1 MLPHSPAY
9 DLVLLAHVLA
19 ALVALVAVAVA
30 GGHAVALRSVLRAGG
45 PVPSV
50 LVRYFRPGVNWA
62 GRSLLAVPVLGLA
75 LVAMS
80 HGAWSVGD
88 EWVTLGLVLWFAAA
102 GLAES
107 VLWPGERRL
116 QVAVAALAPAG
127 TAGALGGSDGSAGA
141 DPEGRRP
148 GRRTP
153 RRCGWP
159 SWPGAWPPSWWWP
172 RWSWWPSPSRGLHPR
187 RHPPGRRPVPGV
199 GSPVS
204 TPR

>member
-19 ALVALVAVAVA
+19 VLVALVAVAVA

-88 EWVTLGLVLWFAAA
+88 AWVLLGLVLWLAAA

-107 VLWPGERRL
+107 ALWPGERRL
-116 QVAVAALAPAG
+116 QVVVAALAPAG
-127 TAGALGGSDGSAGA
+127 TAGAPAGSPGSAGGSAGSPGLAGGSAGPAGA
-141 DPEGRRP
+141 DPG
-148 GRRTP
+148 G
-153 RRCGWP
+153 
-159 SWPGAWPPSWWWP
+159 
-172 RWSWWPSPSRGLHPR
+172 PSP
-187 RHPPGRRPVPGV
+187 RPAEAEALRVAVLAGCVAAVLMVATVVMVAKP
-199 GSPVS
+199 
-204 TPR
+204 